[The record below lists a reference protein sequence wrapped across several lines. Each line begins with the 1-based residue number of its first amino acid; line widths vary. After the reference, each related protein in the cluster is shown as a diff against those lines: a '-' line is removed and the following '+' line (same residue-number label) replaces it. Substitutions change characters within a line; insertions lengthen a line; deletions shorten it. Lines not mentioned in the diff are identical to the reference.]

1 MTAIRAYKMQRV
13 SGLTVG
19 LDAFY
24 RLCLRHLE
32 IRKAVGWVVLLER
45 APMTS
50 DPLCDDC
57 EAVKQPTVMDRVIE
71 AEDAAAKSDEPAPV
85 RVLKGQRRLF

>member
-1 MTAIRAYKMQRV
+1 LILAYKMQRV

-19 LDAFY
+19 LEGVY

-45 APMTS
+45 ASMSPRP
-50 DPLCDDC
+50 DCDDC
-57 EAVKQPTVMDRVIE
+57 EAAKQPTVMDRVIE
-71 AEDAAAKSDEPAPV
+71 AEEAAAKSDEPAPV
-85 RVLKGQRRLF
+85 RVLPGQRRLF